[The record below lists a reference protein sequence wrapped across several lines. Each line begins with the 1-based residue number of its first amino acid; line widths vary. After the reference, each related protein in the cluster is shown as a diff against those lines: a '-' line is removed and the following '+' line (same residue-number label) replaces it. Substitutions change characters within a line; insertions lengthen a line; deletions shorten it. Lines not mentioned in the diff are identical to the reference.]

1 MVLIILATTE
11 DPFANAVSHASSL
24 GAGVATDAETTEAE
38 ISDDEE
44 I

>member
-11 DPFANAVSHASSL
+11 DPSADAVSHASSL
-24 GAGVATDAETTEAE
+24 GAGVATNAETTKAK